1 MKKILTLSI
10 ITAVS
15 ALMITS
21 CTEELTSGTD
31 TAPVKIESV
40 TMLAQDFKMDGPQSK
55 TSLMIDED
63 HGAKFSWSADDIV
76 GVFPD
81 IKEASQVKFPIK
93 DGNVSEGA
101 ATSSANFTGN
111 GWAVM
116 EANKYMSYYPFKP
129 DMNLLM
135 TAIPVIYT
143 GQSQVRNNNPI
154 RICLYDYM
162 AAAPTKPSLNG
173 HIGFKFKHMNS
184 LLVLD
189 LIVPKPGKYTS
200 LRLHAMRFRSLR
212 KEH

>member
-40 TMLAQDFKMDGPQSK
+40 TMLAQDFKMDGPQAK
-55 TSLMIDED
+55 TSLAIDEN

-129 DMNLLM
+129 DMNLLI

-143 GQSQVRNNNPI
+143 GQ
-154 RICLYDYM
+154 
-162 AAAPTKPSLNG
+162 
-173 HIGFKFKHMNS
+173 
-184 LLVLD
+184 
-189 LIVPKPGKYTS
+189 
-200 LRLHAMRFRSLR
+200 
-212 KEH
+212 